1 MYQSTM
7 GEDIQNIFL
16 EDGSIVLWDA
26 PPKKGNRTMPYRYNG
41 STELIEQIGI
51 DSIDEELGP
60 FRIIGSAAKYLA
72 DIIHLN
78 QEEPYIIGKKVTGDI
93 KREILFDGGIDIY
106 RKGQIPGTELQG
118 YDLEGHG
125 RIWTATEPEEI
136 FLNSDGLKNM
146 IFDNSSDDIERIE
159 AILKGYETKEKNR
172 YNNQMLSIT
181 RSYNEGREH
190 RG

>member
-1 MYQSTM
+1 M

-16 EDGSIVLWDA
+16 EDGSIVLWDT

-51 DSIDEELGP
+51 DLIDEELGH

-72 DIIHLN
+72 DIIYLN
-78 QEEPYIIGKKVTGDI
+78 QKEPYIIGKKVTGDI
-93 KREILFDGGIDIY
+93 KREILFDGGITVY
-106 RKGQIPGTELQG
+106 RKGQIPGTEQNG
-118 YDLEGHG
+118 YTLERHG